1 MLTINKAKDKLD
13 SVINKSRVHMYK
25 PIQVAEILYRIRTDN
40 NINPLDLESY
50 RNISRIWRDEICR
63 RFLNRCSTSSS
74 RYQDD
79 LFNAN
84 AIPPEVIASL
94 SIENIKKNGIVEA
107 YIYKCFQHK
116 HFQMIKALSYATNA
130 TPKDFDLDFFLNL
143 FRKDPGLKRS
153 IDKIFEIIVYS
164 LFLVIIKELE
174 ATIRIS
180 IPVNKLPLLNEF
192 EDLASSIMGINTDL
206 LHKEIYASLNRVGV
220 TNASDRG
227 LDMWANFGPAIQIK
241 HVSLTEKEVS
251 DIANSISA
259 DKIVIVCKTAEQ
271 KTITNVLKQIGL
283 NDRIQSIIT
292 EKTLKTWYE
301 KGLRGKFS
309 SSTGDKIL
317 QVIRNELVSEFPT
330 SNQDDFQSFFD
341 QRYMEASDDFW
352 EVKL

>member
-13 SVINKSRVHMYK
+13 AVINKSRVHMYK
-25 PIQVAEILYRIRTDN
+25 PIQIAEILYRIR
-40 NINPLDLESY
+40 INKDIEPLDLESY
-50 RNISRIWRDEICR
+50 RNLSKVWRDEICR
-63 RFLNRCSTSSS
+63 RFLNRCSSSSS
-74 RYQDD
+74 RFQDD
-79 LFNAN
+79 LFNKN
-84 AIPPEVIASL
+84 AVPPEVIASL
-94 SIENIKKNGIVEA
+94 SIENIKKDGVIES

-116 HFQMIKALSYATNA
+116 HFQMIKALDYVNNA
-130 TPKDFDLDFFLNL
+130 TPTNFDLDVFLNL

-164 LFLVIIKELE
+164 LFLVVIKELE

-180 IPVNKLPLLNEF
+180 IPLNKLPLLNEF
-192 EDLASSIMGINTDL
+192 EDLAYSIMGINSDL

-220 TNASDRG
+220 TNAADRG

-241 HVSLTEKEVS
+241 HVSLTEEVVS

-259 DKIVIVCKTAEQ
+259 DKIVIVCKTAEE

-292 EKTLKTWYE
+292 EKTLKSWYE

-309 SSTGDKIL
+309 HNTAPKIL
-317 QVIRNELVSEFPT
+317 EVIRNELQAEFPT
-330 SNQDDFQSFFD
+330 SNQDDFQEFFNS
-341 QRYMEASDDFW
+341 RYKNITDDFW
-352 EVKL
+352 VVK